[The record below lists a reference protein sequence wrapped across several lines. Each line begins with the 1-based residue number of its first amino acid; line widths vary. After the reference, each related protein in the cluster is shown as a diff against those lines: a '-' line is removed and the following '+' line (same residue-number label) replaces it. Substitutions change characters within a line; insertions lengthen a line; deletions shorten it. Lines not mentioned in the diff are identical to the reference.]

1 MAEEELPDNRL
12 FDWYRAV
19 IGEPDAKTDVYLGFG
34 LFFGGIVLALG
45 ALAIYL
51 YALTAGPPDTPA
63 FYRPAEWAY
72 GMGMLAIP
80 VATTGVVVLLPI
92 DQRAMYAT
100 AGGDVL
106 VLLSLILFREAYPAN
121 WQGYG
126 AGETVLV
133 LALYALGLTLV
144 VGSTAA
150 ALVAEQI
157 ERARAPSPGEIEP
170 MGEEEESGESYTDEE
185 IREDIDRAMA
195 DVEITWGGV
204 EKQEG
209 RTLSFNQDAEIET
222 TGLDVEPEK
231 TRSTGS
237 GVEDAVAGLQG
248 LKGGQ
253 KNTAT
258 SASTVDDQTQKLNEL
273 KAQKRQEKETEANR
287 SSGLLGR
294 VFDRF

>member
-12 FDWYRAV
+12 FDWYRTV

-34 LFFGGIVLALG
+34 TFFGGILLALG
-45 ALAIYL
+45 ALTIYL
-51 YALTAGPPDTPA
+51 YALTAGAPDTPE

-92 DQRAMYAT
+92 DQRAVYAT
-100 AGGDVL
+100 VGGDVL
-106 VLLSLILFREAYPAN
+106 ILLSVVLFREAYWAN

-126 AGETVLV
+126 AGDTVLV

-144 VGSTAA
+144 VGSTGA

-157 ERARAPSPGEIEP
+157 ERARAPSPSEIEP
-170 MGEEEESGESYTDEE
+170 MEEEESGESYTDEE
-185 IREDIDRAMA
+185 IREDIDQAMA

-204 EKQEG
+204 QKHEG
-209 RTLSFNQDAEIET
+209 RTLSFNQDAEIDT
-222 TGLDVEPEK
+222 SGLDVEPDT
-231 TRSTGS
+231 TRSSRS

-273 KAQKRQEKETEANR
+273 KAQKRQENEAEANQ
-287 SSGLLGR
+287 SSGILGR
-294 VFDRF
+294 LFGRF

>member
-12 FDWYRAV
+12 FDWYRTF

-51 YALTAGPPDTPA
+51 YALSAGAPDSPA
-63 FYRPAEWAY
+63 FWGPAEWAY

-80 VATTGVVVLLPI
+80 VAITGIVILLPI
-92 DQRAMYAT
+92 DQRALYAT

-106 VLLSLILFREAYPAN
+106 ILLSLILFREAYPAN

-144 VGSTAA
+144 VGSTGA

-157 ERARAPSPGEIEP
+157 ERARAPSPSEIEP
-170 MGEEEESGESYTDEE
+170 MEEEEAGESYSDEE

-204 EKQEG
+204 EKHEG
-209 RTLSFNQDAEIET
+209 RKLSFDQDTEIEGT
-222 TGLDVEPEK
+222 SLDIEPET
-231 TRSTGS
+231 TRSSSST
-237 GVEDAVAGLQG
+237 VDDAVAGLQG

-258 SASTVDDQTQKLNEL
+258 STSTVDDQTQKLNEL
-273 KAQKRQEKETEANR
+273 KEQKRQEQEANASQ
-287 SSGLLGR
+287 SSGLVGR
-294 VFDRF
+294 ILDLF

>member
-1 MAEEELPDNRL
+1 L
-12 FDWYRAV
+12 
-19 IGEPDAKTDVYLGFG
+19 
-34 LFFGGIVLALG
+34 
-45 ALAIYL
+45 
-51 YALTAGPPDTPA
+51 
-63 FYRPAEWAY
+63 
-72 GMGMLAIP
+72 
-80 VATTGVVVLLPI
+80 
-92 DQRAMYAT
+92 YAT

-106 VLLSLILFREAYPAN
+106 ILLSLILFREAYWAN

-144 VGSTAA
+144 VGSTGA
-150 ALVAEQI
+150 ALVAAQI
-157 ERARAPSPGEIEP
+157 ERARAPSPNEIEP
-170 MGEEEESGESYTDEE
+170 MEEEASGESYTDEE

-204 EKQEG
+204 EKHEG
-209 RTLSFNQDAEIET
+209 RTLSFNQDADIDSN
-222 TGLDVEPEK
+222 GLDVEPEK

-258 SASTVDDQTQKLNEL
+258 SGSTVDDQTQKLNEL
-273 KAQKRQEKETEANR
+273 KAQKRQDSEAEANQ
-287 SSGLLGR
+287 SSGILGR

>member
-12 FDWYRAV
+12 FDWYRTV

-45 ALAIYL
+45 ALTIYL
-51 YALTAGPPDTPA
+51 YALTAGAPDTPA

-92 DQRAMYAT
+92 DRRALYAT

-106 VLLSLILFREAYPAN
+106 ILLSLILFREAYWAN

-144 VGSTAA
+144 VGSTGA
-150 ALVAEQI
+150 ALVAAQI
-157 ERARAPSPGEIEP
+157 ERARAPSPNEIEP
-170 MGEEEESGESYTDEE
+170 MEEEESSESYTDEE
-185 IREDIDRAMA
+185 IREAIDRAMA

-204 EKQEG
+204 EKHEG
-209 RTLSFNQDAEIET
+209 RTLSFNQDAEIEG
-222 TGLDVEPEK
+222 TGLDVEPET
-231 TRSTGS
+231 TRSTES

-258 SASTVDDQTQKLNEL
+258 SGSTVDDQTQKLNEL
-273 KAQKRQEKETEANR
+273 KAQKRQESEAEANQ
-287 SSGLLGR
+287 SSGILGR

>member
-12 FDWYRAV
+12 FEWYRSF

-34 LFFGGIVLALG
+34 LFFAGIVLALG
-45 ALAIYL
+45 AMVIYL
-51 YALTAGPPDTPA
+51 YALTAGPPDTPE

-80 VATTGVVVLLPI
+80 VAMTALVVLLPI
-92 DQRAMYAT
+92 DRRAVYAT

-106 VLLSLILFREAYPAN
+106 IGLSVILFREAYWSN

-133 LALYALGLTLV
+133 LALYAIGLTLV
-144 VGSTAA
+144 VGSTGA

-157 ERARAPSPGEIEP
+157 ERARAPAPSEIEP
-170 MGEEEESGESYTDEE
+170 MQEEEEGVPSEESYTEDE
-185 IREDIDRAMA
+185 IRRDIDEAMA

-204 EKQEG
+204 EKHEG
-209 RTLSFNQDAEIET
+209 RNLSFEQDTELDTA
-222 TGLDVEPEK
+222 GLDIEPEQ
-231 TRSTGS
+231 TRSS
-237 GVEDAVAGLQG
+237 SVDEQVAGLQG

-253 KNTAT
+253 TKTAT
-258 SASTVDDQTQKLNEL
+258 SSSTVDDQTQKLNEL
-273 KAQKRQEKETEANR
+273 KAQKRQESETQDR
-287 SSGLLGR
+287 SDGFLGNLL
-294 VFDRF
+294 DRF